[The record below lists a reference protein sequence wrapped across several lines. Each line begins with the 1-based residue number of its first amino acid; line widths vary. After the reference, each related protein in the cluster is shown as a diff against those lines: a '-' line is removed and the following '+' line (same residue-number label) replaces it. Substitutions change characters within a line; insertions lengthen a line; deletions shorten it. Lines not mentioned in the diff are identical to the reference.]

1 MRALFHSV
9 APSLAMVALFA
20 SVAQAASPTVG
31 QEAPDFDTVAWVLNA
46 PREASVH
53 ALRGEVIIVEKW
65 GVKCPPCLALIPH
78 IQKLQDEFGG
88 KGLNIFAFEAQNHQ
102 PDEIRSTV
110 QSRGGKTYPVSSGA
124 ANNYQ
129 TNGGIP
135 HAWIVGVDGKVIWEG
150 NPGDGGFDKKL
161 RDEMLKVRFPGM
173 GRNEFD
179 PALNKALGQYVKN
192 DWAGARKEAKKVQD
206 ASKSSDAA
214 KADAQYVTERLAL
227 LGERRTAE
235 ARQAET
241 DGRWLEAQQAW
252 TFLQGA
258 FGKEAEGEAAKARLE
273 EMKKDENVKKELDAA
288 RRLEAL
294 VASLANKPAAEKKA
308 ALEAFAKSDKVA
320 GTAAARRAGELAQ

>member
-1 MRALFHSV
+1 MRTLFH
-9 APSLAMVALFA
+9 PVALSALLA
-20 SVAQAASPTVG
+20 SVAAAASPTVG

-46 PREASVH
+46 PRESSVR

-78 IQKLQDEFGG
+78 IQKLQDEFGA

-110 QSRGGKTYPVSSGA
+110 TSRGGKTYPVSSGA

-135 HAWIVGVDGKVIWEG
+135 HAWIIGVDGKVIWEG

-179 PALNKALGQYVKN
+179 PAMNKALGQYVKN
-192 DWAGARKEAKKVQD
+192 DWAGARKEAKKVLEG
-206 ASKSSDAA
+206 ARSSDAA
-214 KADAQYVTERLAL
+214 KADAQYVTDRLAL

-235 ARQAET
+235 ARAAET
-241 DGRWLEAQQAW
+241 DGRWLEAHQAW
-252 TFLQGA
+252 TFLSQA
-258 FGKEAEGEAAKARLE
+258 LAKEPEGEAARARLD
-273 EMKKDENVKKELDAA
+273 EMKKDEAVKKELDAA

-308 ALEAFAKSDKVA
+308 ALQAFAHSDKVA